1 MRTSH
6 TYQNLARAV
15 LFACFFISITARANA
30 ESAPV
35 LSTHPLLLQVQTQAD
50 SLAQPPAE
58 GFDAFQRKVADTF
71 RRVKASLGQYRPGGR
86 ANPVSQ
92 ELLKVVFYFMA
103 SFVACIFIMLILIV
117 VSRIRRGRRRRR
129 HAELKTRFENILVEL
144 LYTHESEPDEA
155 YMLKPAE
162 ELRVEN
168 DEELNES
175 LSTEPSI
182 VSQQT
187 KTHPKPLSTY
197 FDKEDLHKPFHREVL
212 IEQIIE
218 LHKNLSGATS
228 KVLRDL
234 YLELGFDQ
242 DAIRRLKKYDWSVKA
257 KAVRELAQMGI
268 SEAEPA
274 IAELLNHSS
283 SVLTLEVQI
292 ALLKLIREHPFSF
305 LNDTE
310 VEITNWQQVSML
322 AMISH
327 SPHFK
332 IPDFSQ
338 WLSSENDSVV
348 LFVIKMIN
356 YYNQLEAADKM
367 IALLSHPSDKIRAE
381 LIRTLGDMEVNEA
394 ENTLIEM
401 YSQESEETKIDILIA
416 LGKIGTER
424 ATGFLQHALKSP
436 EFPLAFHAAKGLMQ
450 SGPVGVELLE
460 QAEKVDVQLQPIVKH
475 LMDERI

>member
-1 MRTSH
+1 MKTSH
-6 TYQNLARAV
+6 TYRSLARAI
-15 LFACFFISITARANA
+15 LFACLFISTTARADAKPAAVAAN
-30 ESAPV
+30 
-35 LSTHPLLLQVQTQAD
+35 HPLLLRVQMQAD
-50 SLAQPPAE
+50 SLAQPPAK
-58 GFDAFQRKVADTF
+58 GFDALQRKIADTF
-71 RRVKASLGQYRPGGR
+71 RSVKASLGQYRPGGR

-92 ELLKVVFYFMA
+92 KLLQVVFYFMA

-117 VSRIRRGRRRRR
+117 VSRVRRKQRLRR
-129 HAELKTRFENILVEL
+129 HKELKTRYENILVEL

-162 ELRVEN
+162 ELRAEN
-168 DEELNES
+168 DAELNES
-175 LSTEPSI
+175 LSSESSS
-182 VSQQT
+182 VSQPTQT
-187 KTHPKPLSTY
+187 HRKPLADY
-197 FDKEDLHKPFHREVL
+197 FDKEDLAKRFNREVL

-228 KVLRDL
+228 QVLRDL
-234 YLELGFDQ
+234 YLQLGFDQ
-242 DAIRRLKKYDWSVKA
+242 DATQRLKKYDWSVKA

-274 IAELLNHSS
+274 IAELLNHPNT
-283 SVLTLEVQI
+283 VLALEVQI
-292 ALLKLIREHPFSF
+292 ALLKLNREHPFSF

-310 VEITNWQQVSML
+310 VEITDWQQVSML

-338 WLSSENDSVV
+338 WLGSKNDSVV

-394 ENTLIEM
+394 ENRLIEM
-401 YSQESEETKIDILIA
+401 YPEESEETKIDILVA

-424 ATGFLQHALKSP
+424 AVGFLQQALKSP
-436 EFPLAFHAAKGLMQ
+436 EFPLTFHAAKGLMT

-460 QAEKVDVQLQPIVKH
+460 QAEKDNVKLQPIVKH